1 MNILVHARLH
11 GLLRLIVDDPEGE
24 CDVQLA
30 LDANVNDFLERID
43 AKNKAWI
50 VSVNGTLRRGEH
62 KLQNGDEIDCYPQL
76 TGG

>member
-30 LDANVNDFLERID
+30 PDANVNDFLERID
-43 AKNKAWI
+43 AINKAWI

-62 KLQNGDEIDCYPQL
+62 KLQNGDAIDCYPQL